1 MAGLGWQELLIV
13 LVIAVLLF
21 GGTRLAGVGK
31 ASGRAIREF
40 KEETAGLKEVGKSG
54 STAAPTTPAP
64 TTTEP
69 IAEDLQRV
77 DEADK
82 RVL

>member
-40 KEETAGLKEVGKSG
+40 KEETAGLKEVGKNG
-54 STAAPTTPAP
+54 ATAADASKTT
-64 TTTEP
+64 
-69 IAEDLQRV
+69 AEAEIV
-77 DEADK
+77 DEANK
-82 RVL
+82 RIN

>member
-1 MAGLGWQELLIV
+1 MNMGENMAGLGWQELLIV

-40 KEETAGLKEVGKSG
+40 KEETAGLKEVGKAQPPANTG
-54 STAAPTTPAP
+54 TTA
-64 TTTEP
+64 P
-69 IAEDLQRV
+69 IAEDLSRV
-77 DEADK
+77 DEANK
-82 RVL
+82 QI